1 MEKIVKAFLGNTP
14 IEDDPQHE
22 SSFAAYIA
30 AQFSLEERI
39 IVYDRFKYGES
50 DFDYLMRRILI
61 KTLLKKVGN
70 GAKIASGV
78 SFIHPETIEIGNGVF
93 IGSNSVI
100 QGRKDGVC
108 SIGNKVWIGPQ
119 SYFDA
124 RDLIIEDNVGW
135 GPGAKALGSEHTGL
149 PVDVPIIS
157 TDLIIKQVKICKNCD
172 IGVNA
177 VILPGVTVGE
187 GSIIGA
193 GAVVTSDIEPYSIA
207 VGIPA
212 RAIRKRA

>member
-1 MEKIVKAFLGNTP
+1 MEKIVKAFFGNAP
-14 IEDDPQHE
+14 VEEDPQHE
-22 SSFAAYIA
+22 SSFALHLSAE
-30 AQFSLEERI
+30 FSLEERI
-39 IVYDRFKYGES
+39 IAYDRFKYGES
-50 DFDYLMRRILI
+50 KFDYLMRRLLA
-61 KTLLKKVGN
+61 KTLCKKVGN
-70 GAKIASGV
+70 GVRIAPGV
-78 SFIHPETIEIGNGVF
+78 SFVHPETIEIGEGVF
-93 IGSNSVI
+93 IGSQTVI
-100 QGRKDGVC
+100 QGWKDGMC
-108 SIGNKVWIGPQ
+108 RIGSKVWIGSQ

-135 GPGAKALGSEHTGL
+135 GPGAKVLGSEHTGMPINI
-149 PVDVPIIS
+149 PVIN
-157 TDLIIKQVKICKNCD
+157 TDLVIKQVRICKNSD
-172 IGVNA
+172 IGVNS